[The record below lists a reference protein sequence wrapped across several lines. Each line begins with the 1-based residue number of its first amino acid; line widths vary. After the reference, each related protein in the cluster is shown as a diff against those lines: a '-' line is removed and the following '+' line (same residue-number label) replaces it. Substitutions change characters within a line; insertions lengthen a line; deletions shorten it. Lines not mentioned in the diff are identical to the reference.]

1 MTNQEE
7 QLIKE
12 MVEHHQALQHVP
24 EQIFDPALSSSS
36 HPIYLIVKKACLK
49 LGFIEIDA
57 ECLANAW
64 LKMQAS
70 MENFNPKSWPDL
82 PEYFGIRLRS
92 ESQNRGETFPNCPH
106 QLGLYVVA
114 PDANWIKRLID
125 MGLKTI
131 QLRFKSENELL
142 IEDEVKKAVEFS
154 KNTDARLFINDHWK
168 LAIKY
173 QAYGVHLGQEDLSEA
188 NLDEIRT
195 AGLHLGLS
203 THGYAEMVRAAQF
216 APSYIAL
223 GAIFPT
229 TLKRMATAPQGI
241 GRLEKYAYLLQ
252 DYPLV
257 GIGGVDESNIEQV
270 LATGVGSAAVV
281 RAIINAKD
289 PEASFKKLNQYF

>member
-1 MTNQEE
+1 MTHQE
-7 QLIKE
+7 QQFIKE
-12 MVEHHQALQHVP
+12 IVEHHQGLQHFP
-24 EQIFDPALSSSS
+24 EQKFDPTLASSS
-36 HPIYLIVKKACLK
+36 HSIYLMVKKACLK

-57 ECLANAW
+57 ECLAQAW
-64 LKMQAS
+64 LKMQPS
-70 MENFNPKSWPDL
+70 MDKFNPKSWPEL
-82 PEYFGIRLRS
+82 PQYFGIRLRS
-92 ESQNRGETFPNCPH
+92 ESQNQGEAFPNCPH
-106 QLGLYVVA
+106 ELGLYVVA

-131 QLRFKSENELL
+131 QLRFKSDNELL
-142 IEDEVKKAVEFS
+142 IEDEVKKAIEFS
-154 KNTDARLFINDHWK
+154 KNKDVRLFINDHWK
-168 LAIKY
+168 LAIQY

-188 NLDEIRT
+188 NLDHIRS

-229 TLKRMATAPQGI
+229 TLKRMATAPQGL
-241 GRLEKYAYLLQ
+241 GRLEKYAYLLK

-257 GIGGVDESNIEQV
+257 GIGGVDESNIKQV

-281 RAIINAKD
+281 RAIIHAHD
-289 PEASFKKLNQYF
+289 PEAAFKKLNAYF